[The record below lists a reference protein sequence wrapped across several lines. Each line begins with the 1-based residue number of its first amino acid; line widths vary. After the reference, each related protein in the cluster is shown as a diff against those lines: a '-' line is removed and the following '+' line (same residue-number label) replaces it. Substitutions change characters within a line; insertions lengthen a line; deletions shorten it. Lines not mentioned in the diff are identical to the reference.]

1 MERDSESAPRP
12 QGAAPGHAAPGHAA
26 PGHAAPGH
34 AAPGQP
40 ESGDGRADQAL
51 ARLAD
56 LEGLPIDEHPA
67 VFEAVHEGLTAA
79 LGTLDSGAQ
88 DLSGTAGTRGISDPS
103 ITPGS

>member
-1 MERDSESAPRP
+1 MERDSDSAPRP
-12 QGAAPGHAAPGHAA
+12 QRAAPE
-26 PGHAAPGH
+26 H

-40 ESGDGRADQAL
+40 ESGDGRVDQAL

-56 LEGLPIDEHPA
+56 LEGLPLDEHPA
-67 VFEAVHEGLTAA
+67 VFEAVHGGLTAA

-88 DLSGTAGTRGISDPS
+88 DISGTAGTRGTSDPS

>member
-1 MERDSESAPRP
+1 MERDSDSGPRP
-12 QGAAPGHAAPGHAA
+12 QRAAPEHAAPEHAA
-26 PGHAAPGH
+26 PA
-34 AAPGQP
+34 QP
-40 ESGDGRADQAL
+40 ESGDSRVDQAL

-67 VFEAVHEGLTAA
+67 VFEAVHGGLTAA

-88 DLSGTAGTRGISDPS
+88 DISGTPGTRGSSDPS

>member
-1 MERDSESAPRP
+1 MERDSDSGPRP
-12 QGAAPGHAAPGHAA
+12 QRAAPEHAAPEHAAPGHAA
-26 PGHAAPGH
+26 PA
-34 AAPGQP
+34 QP
-40 ESGDGRADQAL
+40 ESGDSRVDQAL

-67 VFEAVHEGLTAA
+67 VFEAVHGGLTAA

-88 DLSGTAGTRGISDPS
+88 DISGTPGTRGSSDPS